1 MYFYAG
7 APHEAAGAV
16 TIERGIGGTKGH
28 WAQRHSTAPTP
39 ACAGDELALFI

>member
-16 TIERGIGGTKGH
+16 TIERGIGGTKRN
-28 WAQRHSTAPTP
+28 QRSLGAAALDCSH
-39 ACAGDELALFI
+39 AGLRW